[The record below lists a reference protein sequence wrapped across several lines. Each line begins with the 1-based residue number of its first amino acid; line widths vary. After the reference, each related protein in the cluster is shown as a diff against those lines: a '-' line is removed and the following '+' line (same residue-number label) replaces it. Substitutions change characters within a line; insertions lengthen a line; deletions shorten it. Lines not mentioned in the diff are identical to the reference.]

1 MSIIFQTERVVLGRS
16 VSYRSLLL
24 SCIKSSHTLVRTS
37 FFFPSLHKVL
47 PSSRGQ
53 ILPPFLDA
61 LPNIVVGLPTAMPWI
76 IGKYPLLALNLVP
89 GMVAGLS
96 SLLHRQIEI
105 PQTCLNTITRQ
116 PDTHQTT
123 QDECKGAAMQ
133 LCGQI
138 PSKSWAIKDWTTI
151 NSGSCRAMVY
161 HDDHMQVPTMDECM
175 QSLGAI
181 ISSCIT
187 QQPGTNDGGGANQSD
202 DLDKMAMDWTKSVY
216 QIGSGAHSD
225 KAQQMKMADIAAAV
239 SQEGAATM
247 HA

>member
-1 MSIIFQTERVVLGRS
+1 
-16 VSYRSLLL
+16 
-24 SCIKSSHTLVRTS
+24 
-37 FFFPSLHKVL
+37 
-47 PSSRGQ
+47 
-53 ILPPFLDA
+53 
-61 LPNIVVGLPTAMPWI
+61 MPWI
-76 IGKYPLLALNLVP
+76 IRKYPLLALILVP
-89 GMVAGLS
+89 GMVAALP
-96 SLLHRQIEI
+96 SLLHRQIET

-123 QDECKGAAMQ
+123 QEECKGAAMQ

-138 PSKSWAIKDWTTI
+138 PSKSWAIKEWTTI
-151 NSGSCRAMVY
+151 NSGTCRAMVY

-202 DLDKMAMDWTKSVY
+202 DPNKMAMDWTKSVY
-216 QIGSGAHSD
+216 QIGSGAHFD